1 MKSGINRPVSVKSYL
16 INPYRKIYKPRIE
29 EDTKKPIT
37 INIIASYLRYK
48 KHPLTGDLKQN
59 LKKFM
64 KSLNGKDNTSSLL
77 KSMKNFME
85 RKKLSTRNYH
95 LVKKNENNINNP
107 MSNSMM
113 NSQSNR
119 LNVFK
124 LPRKSRVD
132 INKRYQNLM
141 RNISFCGSSSQKS
154 FRNISNNM
162 LDSIF
167 EYKQYIPF
175 EENVKI
181 IDKVPDKY
189 KLFFQS
195 INNQSKDFNYSKES
209 EVTQIPRLT
218 NEKKVDLI
226 GKKVSF
232 ENKML
237 NKLSDQKVFNYI
249 YSDRDN
255 KLYKPQY
262 LELDIP
268 YDKTIESRDRDRD
281 NNNSQFY
288 SNFKNLKLKLRKKD
302 DANNKIKNDIRRQ
315 QSMTKHTI
323 QVGIV
328 KLNEY
333 KIKLRQYRN
342 LHSKVF

>member
-1 MKSGINRPVSVKSYL
+1 MESGITRPVSVKSYF
-16 INPYRKIYKPRIE
+16 INPYRKIYKPRVE
-29 EDTKKPIT
+29 DDTKKPIT
-37 INIIASYLRYK
+37 INIIASYLRYR

-59 LKKFM
+59 LKQFM

-85 RKKLSTRNYH
+85 RKKMSTRNYH
-95 LVKKNENNINNP
+95 LVKKNDNKIINP

-113 NSQSNR
+113 NSRPNR

-124 LPRKSRVD
+124 FPKESRMN
-132 INKRYQNLM
+132 INKRYQSLM
-141 RNISFCGSSSQKS
+141 RNISFSGSSSQKS
-154 FRNISNNM
+154 FKNISNNM
-162 LDSIF
+162 LDTIF
-167 EYKQYIPF
+167 KSKQYIPF
-175 EENVKI
+175 KENVKI
-181 IDKVPDKY
+181 IDKAPDKY
-189 KLFFQS
+189 KVFFKS
-195 INNQSKDFNYSKES
+195 MNNQSKDFNYSKES

-218 NEKKVDLI
+218 NEKKVDLV

-262 LELDIP
+262 LELDAP
-268 YDKTIESRDRDRD
+268 NDKTIESRDRD
-281 NNNSQFY
+281 NNNSEFY
-288 SNFKNLKLKLRKKD
+288 SNFKNLKLKLRKKED
-302 DANNKIKNDIRRQ
+302 DNNKIKNDIKRQ
-315 QSMTKHTI
+315 QSLQKHSI
-323 QVGIV
+323 QVGLV

-333 KIKLRQYRN
+333 KVKLRQFRN
-342 LHSKVF
+342 LHSKVY

>member
-1 MKSGINRPVSVKSYL
+1 MESGITRPVSVKSYF
-16 INPYRKIYKPRIE
+16 INPYRKIYKPRVE
-29 EDTKKPIT
+29 DDTKKPIT
-37 INIIASYLRYK
+37 INIIASYLRYR

-85 RKKLSTRNYH
+85 RKKMSTRNYH
-95 LVKKNENNINNP
+95 LVKRNDNKINNP

-113 NSQSNR
+113 NSRPNR

-124 LPRKSRVD
+124 FPRESRMN
-132 INKRYQNLM
+132 INKRYQSLM
-141 RNISFCGSSSQKS
+141 RNISFSGSSSQKS
-154 FRNISNNM
+154 FKNISNNM
-162 LDSIF
+162 LDTIF
-167 EYKQYIPF
+167 KSKQYIPF

-181 IDKVPDKY
+181 IDKAPDKY
-189 KLFFQS
+189 KVFFKS
-195 INNQSKDFNYSKES
+195 MNNQSKDFNYSKES

-218 NEKKVDLI
+218 NEKKVDLV

-262 LELDIP
+262 LELEAP
-268 YDKTIESRDRDRD
+268 NDKTIESRDRD
-281 NNNSQFY
+281 NNNSEFY
-288 SNFKNLKLKLRKKD
+288 SNFKNLKLKLRKKED
-302 DANNKIKNDIRRQ
+302 DNNKIKNDIKRQ
-315 QSMTKHTI
+315 QSLQKHTI
-323 QVGIV
+323 QVGLV

-333 KIKLRQYRN
+333 KVKLRQFRN
-342 LHSKVF
+342 LHSKVY

>member
-1 MKSGINRPVSVKSYL
+1 MESGNKRPVSVKYKL
-16 INPYRKIYKPRIE
+16 LNPYRKIYKPRIE
-29 EDTKKPIT
+29 DDTKKPIT

-59 LKKFM
+59 LKRFM

-77 KSMKNFME
+77 KSLKNFME
-85 RKKLSTRNYH
+85 RKKMSTRNYH
-95 LVKKNENNINNP
+95 LTKKNDNKINNP
-107 MSNSMM
+107 ISNSMM
-113 NSQSNR
+113 NSQTNR
-119 LNVFK
+119 LTMFK
-124 LPRKSRVD
+124 LPRASRMN

-141 RNISFCGSSSQKS
+141 KNISFSGNSSQKS

-162 LDSIF
+162 LDTIF
-167 EYKQYIPF
+167 RYKPYIPF

-195 INNQSKDFNYSKES
+195 MNNQSKDFNYSKDS

-262 LELDIP
+262 LELDMP
-268 YDKTIESRDRDRD
+268 YDKTIESKDKD
-281 NNNSQFY
+281 NNTNKFY
-288 SNFKNLKLKLRKKD
+288 SNFKHLKLNLRKRD
-302 DANNKIKNDIRRQ
+302 DANNKIKNDIKRQ
-315 QSMTKHTI
+315 QSMKKHTI

-333 KIKLRQYRN
+333 KVKLRQFRN
-342 LHSKVF
+342 LHNKVF

>member
-1 MKSGINRPVSVKSYL
+1 MESGITRPVSVKSYF
-16 INPYRKIYKPRIE
+16 INPYRKIYKPRVE
-29 EDTKKPIT
+29 DDTKKPIT
-37 INIIASYLRYK
+37 INIIASYLRYR

-59 LKKFM
+59 LKQFM

-85 RKKLSTRNYH
+85 RKKMSTRNYH
-95 LVKKNENNINNP
+95 LVKKNDNKINNP

-113 NSQSNR
+113 NSRPNR

-124 LPRKSRVD
+124 FPRESRMN
-132 INKRYQNLM
+132 INKRYQSLM
-141 RNISFCGSSSQKS
+141 RNISFSGSSSQKS
-154 FRNISNNM
+154 FKNISNNM
-162 LDSIF
+162 LDTIF
-167 EYKQYIPF
+167 KSKQYIPF

-181 IDKVPDKY
+181 IDKAPDKY
-189 KLFFQS
+189 KVFFKS
-195 INNQSKDFNYSKES
+195 MNNQSKDFNYSKES

-218 NEKKVDLI
+218 NEKKVDLV

-262 LELDIP
+262 LELEAP
-268 YDKTIESRDRDRD
+268 NDKTIESRDRD
-281 NNNSQFY
+281 NNNSEFY
-288 SNFKNLKLKLRKKD
+288 SNFKNLKLKLRKKED
-302 DANNKIKNDIRRQ
+302 DNNKIKNDIKRQ
-315 QSMTKHTI
+315 QSLQKHSI
-323 QVGIV
+323 QVGLV

-333 KIKLRQYRN
+333 KVKLRQFRN
-342 LHSKVF
+342 LHSKVY

>member
-1 MKSGINRPVSVKSYL
+1 MESGITRPVSVKSYF
-16 INPYRKIYKPRIE
+16 INPYRKIYKPRVE
-29 EDTKKPIT
+29 DDTKKPIT
-37 INIIASYLRYK
+37 INIIASYLRYR

-85 RKKLSTRNYH
+85 RKKMSTRNYH
-95 LVKKNENNINNP
+95 LVKRNDNKINNP

-113 NSQSNR
+113 NSRPNR

-124 LPRKSRVD
+124 FPRESRMN
-132 INKRYQNLM
+132 INKRYQSLM
-141 RNISFCGSSSQKS
+141 RNISFSGSSSQKS
-154 FRNISNNM
+154 FKNISNNM
-162 LDSIF
+162 LDTIF
-167 EYKQYIPF
+167 KSKQYIPF

-181 IDKVPDKY
+181 IDKAPDKY
-189 KLFFQS
+189 KVFFKS
-195 INNQSKDFNYSKES
+195 MNNQSKDFNYSKES

-218 NEKKVDLI
+218 NEKKVDLV

-255 KLYKPQY
+255 NLYKPQY
-262 LELDIP
+262 LELDAP
-268 YDKTIESRDRDRD
+268 NDKTIESRDRD
-281 NNNSQFY
+281 NNNSEFY
-288 SNFKNLKLKLRKKD
+288 SNFKNLKLKLRKKED
-302 DANNKIKNDIRRQ
+302 DNNKIKNDIKRQ
-315 QSMTKHTI
+315 QSLQKHTI
-323 QVGIV
+323 QVGLV

-333 KIKLRQYRN
+333 KVKLRQFRN
-342 LHSKVF
+342 LHSKVY

>member
-1 MKSGINRPVSVKSYL
+1 MESGITRPVSVKSYF
-16 INPYRKIYKPRIE
+16 INPYRKIYKPRVE
-29 EDTKKPIT
+29 DDTKKPIT
-37 INIIASYLRYK
+37 INIIASYLRYR

-59 LKKFM
+59 LKQFM

-77 KSMKNFME
+77 KTMKNFME
-85 RKKLSTRNYH
+85 RKKMSTRNYH
-95 LVKKNENNINNP
+95 LVKKNDNKINNP

-113 NSQSNR
+113 NSRPNR

-124 LPRKSRVD
+124 FPRESRMN
-132 INKRYQNLM
+132 INKRYQSLM
-141 RNISFCGSSSQKS
+141 RNISFSGSSSQKS
-154 FRNISNNM
+154 FKNISNNM
-162 LDSIF
+162 LDTIF
-167 EYKQYIPF
+167 KSKQYIPF

-181 IDKVPDKY
+181 IDKAPDKY
-189 KLFFQS
+189 KVFFKS
-195 INNQSKDFNYSKES
+195 MNNQSKDFNYSKES

-218 NEKKVDLI
+218 NEKKVDLV

-262 LELDIP
+262 LELEAP
-268 YDKTIESRDRDRD
+268 NDKTIESRDRD
-281 NNNSQFY
+281 NNNSEFY
-288 SNFKNLKLKLRKKD
+288 SNFKNLKLKLRKKED
-302 DANNKIKNDIRRQ
+302 DNNKIKNDIKRQ
-315 QSMTKHTI
+315 QSLQKHSI
-323 QVGIV
+323 QVGLV

-333 KIKLRQYRN
+333 KVKLRQFRN
-342 LHSKVF
+342 LHSKVY

>member
-1 MKSGINRPVSVKSYL
+1 MESGITRPVSVKSYF
-16 INPYRKIYKPRIE
+16 INPYRKIYKPRVE
-29 EDTKKPIT
+29 DDTKKPIT
-37 INIIASYLRYK
+37 INIIASYLRYR

-85 RKKLSTRNYH
+85 RKKMSKRNYH
-95 LVKKNENNINNP
+95 LVKKNDNRINNP

-113 NSQSNR
+113 NSRPNR

-124 LPRKSRVD
+124 FPRESRMN
-132 INKRYQNLM
+132 INKRYQSLM
-141 RNISFCGSSSQKS
+141 RNISFSGSSSQKS
-154 FRNISNNM
+154 FKNISNNM
-162 LDSIF
+162 LDTIF
-167 EYKQYIPF
+167 KSKQYIPF

-181 IDKVPDKY
+181 IDKAPDKY
-189 KLFFQS
+189 KVFFKS
-195 INNQSKDFNYSKES
+195 MNNQSKDFNYSKES

-218 NEKKVDLI
+218 NEKKVDLV

-262 LELDIP
+262 LELEAP
-268 YDKTIESRDRDRD
+268 NDKTIESRDRD
-281 NNNSQFY
+281 NNNSEFY
-288 SNFKNLKLKLRKKD
+288 SNFKNLKLKLRKKED
-302 DANNKIKNDIRRQ
+302 DNNKIKNDIKRQ
-315 QSMTKHTI
+315 QSLQKHSI
-323 QVGIV
+323 QVGLV

-333 KIKLRQYRN
+333 KVKLRQFRN
-342 LHSKVF
+342 LHSKVY

>member
-1 MKSGINRPVSVKSYL
+1 MESGITRPVSVKSYF
-16 INPYRKIYKPRIE
+16 INPYRKIYKPRVE
-29 EDTKKPIT
+29 DDTKKPIT
-37 INIIASYLRYK
+37 INIIASYLRYR

-59 LKKFM
+59 LKQFM

-85 RKKLSTRNYH
+85 RKKMSTRNYH
-95 LVKKNENNINNP
+95 LVKKNDNKINNP

-113 NSQSNR
+113 NSRPNR

-124 LPRKSRVD
+124 FPRESRMN
-132 INKRYQNLM
+132 INKRYQSLM
-141 RNISFCGSSSQKS
+141 RNISFSGSSSQKS
-154 FRNISNNM
+154 FKNISNNM
-162 LDSIF
+162 LDTIF
-167 EYKQYIPF
+167 KSKQYIPF

-181 IDKVPDKY
+181 IDKAPDKY
-189 KLFFQS
+189 KVFFKS
-195 INNQSKDFNYSKES
+195 MNNQSKDFNYSKES

-218 NEKKVDLI
+218 NEKKVDLV

-249 YSDRDN
+249 YSDCDN

-262 LELDIP
+262 LELEAP
-268 YDKTIESRDRDRD
+268 NDKTIESRDRD
-281 NNNSQFY
+281 NNNSEFY
-288 SNFKNLKLKLRKKD
+288 SNFKNLKLKLRKKED
-302 DANNKIKNDIRRQ
+302 DNNKIKNDIKRQ
-315 QSMTKHTI
+315 QSLQKHSI
-323 QVGIV
+323 QVGLV

-333 KIKLRQYRN
+333 KVKLRQFRN
-342 LHSKVF
+342 LHSKVY